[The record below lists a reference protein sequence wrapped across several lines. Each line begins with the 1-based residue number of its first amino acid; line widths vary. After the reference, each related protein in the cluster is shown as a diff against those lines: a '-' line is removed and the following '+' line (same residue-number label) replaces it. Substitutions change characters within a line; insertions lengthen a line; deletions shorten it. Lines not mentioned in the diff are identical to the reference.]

1 MKEEGL
7 VYVGLKVYGL
17 AIVGRVPLL
26 SLITKEN
33 KRYLETKRTKM
44 GHMYGLK
51 FNGDVVE
58 KTDNAETNESCVQTS
73 RTSLNRIKPNREDIY
88 FKNHIISRFFSSDM
102 DSGGEVVNDGKI
114 TLEGQRRST
123 LLSILKTP
131 FLALDSYVLLCY
143 QQEEGYSALE
153 KIIILTSL
161 EESAEEESL
170 DVTADWSEREEA
182 VDDHTV
188 LVQNFEDEAHYY
200 DYHVVYSAS
209 YMQIEST
216 GRRVLVYLR
225 GHEGR
230 GIGLRWSEGIWISH
244 CGKSPSFN
252 GDVVEKTDNAET
264 NES

>member
-1 MKEEGL
+1 MNSC
-7 VYVGLKVYGL
+7 YHTHSSFLKLPHFFMPKVS
-17 AIVGRVPLL
+17 PLPFECDWL
-26 SLITKEN
+26 PRN
-33 KRYLETKRTKM
+33 KIS
-44 GHMYGLK
+44 
-51 FNGDVVE
+51 DSV
-58 KTDNAETNESCVQTS
+58 
-73 RTSLNRIKPNREDIY
+73 NREP
-88 FKNHIISRFFSSDM
+88 
-102 DSGGEVVNDGKI
+102 GEVEYLVLDEADQMLAVGF
-114 TLEGQRRST
+114 EEAVE
-123 LLSILKTP
+123 SILENLPQKRQSMLFSATMP
-131 FLALDSYVLLCY
+131 TWVKKLARKYLDNPVFSKDLILGALMISFLLRY
-143 QQEEGYSALE
+143 GFRWRALE

-209 YMQIEST
+209 YMMESLFLWMQQIEST